1 MIHFVQDFSDIT
13 FRLRSWNAEGA
24 IFLGVF
30 DEEVQKIQNRNKI
43 PLVFIDSYSNV
54 RQLINIGIDDYKG
67 GQLAAEYFLKNGH
80 KTLGFVGPFTKTG
93 GVISKRYQ
101 GFSDTLLA
109 HQITLFDKHV
119 YDLEQM
125 DPQDIIDSI
134 SHDSCPPTG
143 LFVFS
148 DETALQLIN
157 IASNKGWDIPSRLS
171 FIGFDDLPSFCTFS
185 DKLTTIHQ
193 DIFRKAETSCNILFE
208 HIATPDKPSENITL
222 DVRLVERNSV
232 CRLS

>member
-1 MIHFVQDFSDIT
+1 
-13 FRLRSWNAEGA
+13 
-24 IFLGVF
+24 
-30 DEEVQKIQNRNKI
+30 
-43 PLVFIDSYSNV
+43 
-54 RQLINIGIDDYKG
+54 
-67 GQLAAEYFLKNGH
+67 
-80 KTLGFVGPFTKTG
+80 
-93 GVISKRYQ
+93 
-101 GFSDTLLA
+101 
-109 HQITLFDKHV
+109 
-119 YDLEQM
+119 M